1 MRSSVSVILS
11 DPVPD
16 NTMAFP
22 DYAQTCADHA
32 RYTSQL
38 FAQMFYRKQWDVGTG
53 QGMGVAGPHL
63 HQYIDAVQLN

>member
-1 MRSSVSVILS
+1 VSVILS

-32 RYTSQL
+32 RY
-38 FAQMFYRKQWDVGTG
+38 FFFYLSCGSGHRKG
-53 QGMGVAGPHL
+53 
-63 HQYIDAVQLN
+63 N

>member
-32 RYTSQL
+32 RYFFIFFTRV
-38 FAQMFYRKQWDVGTG
+38 ADPDPKYRIET
-53 QGMGVAGPHL
+53 
-63 HQYIDAVQLN
+63 Y